1 MRAYAEGQQAV
12 ETGVAQALDGLPLA
26 SASGLGTWAA
36 DALGSCVGA
45 LGLQPAKLDAL
56 KPVVVNTQHV
66 AAADEG
72 AFAVRFLAVKRQ
84 ALAFPSTT
92 TDLFSSVVDSVEDAV
107 LEELADS
114 NGTIELAVIEF
125 PVGGVSVPITI
136 TLPPAVVEAAGG
148 LVDNLANALRSV
160 CGEVTG
166 VRAWE

>member
-1 MRAYAEGQQAV
+1 MCIR
-12 ETGVAQALDGLPLA
+12 D
-26 SASGLGTWAA
+26 
-36 DALGSCVGA
+36 
-45 LGLQPAKLDAL
+45 
-56 KPVVVNTQHV
+56 
-66 AAADEG
+66 
-72 AFAVRFLAVKRQ
+72 R
-84 ALAFPSTT
+84 
-92 TDLFSSVVDSVEDAV
+92 FSSVVDSVEDAV